1 MMKKFGFVLLL
12 TVFFVF
18 GCSEKEKSE
27 SAKTETKKEK
37 KIEVSLGK
45 DKKVQINMEVDLEG
59 IFAIIDEVTEKVKL
73 KEEISKK
80 ISEKLEEVKVDKKI
94 AIVLGDL
101 KSIGIALEEYKIDLA
116 EVPKVESILELK
128 EVKKFV
134 HSYIKKLPLKDPWGN
149 YYVYKYDKDNPQKYW
164 IGSAGK
170 DGKFEGFEKKIKK
183 AKKNDDIILTGDA
196 ISLGPAVF

>member
-1 MMKKFGFVLLL
+1 MKKTFSIVLVLL
-12 TVFFVF
+12 VFFVF
-18 GCSEKEKSE
+18 GCTTKEKSE
-27 SAKTETKKEK
+27 AVEAETKKEK
-37 KIEVSLGK
+37 KILAYQEK
-45 DKKVQINMEVDLEG
+45 AKKMQIKMEVDLEG
-59 IFAIIDEVTEKVKL
+59 IYAIIDEVAEKVKL

-80 ISEKLEEVKVDKKI
+80 IREKLEKIKVDTKI

-134 HSYIKKLPLKDPWGN
+134 HVYIKKLPLKDPWGN
-149 YYVYKYDKDNPQKYW
+149 YYVYKYDKSNPQKYW

-170 DGKFEGFEKKIKK
+170 DGKFEGFEKKTKK